1 MPQWTAAD
9 IPPQSGKFAIVTG
22 ANSGIGYHTALELAR
37 AGAEVVVATRNATRG
52 EAAVARIKTAV
63 PHALAR
69 FEALDLGCLASVR
82 DFAARIKASQGTLD
96 ILVNNAGVMAL
107 PRRRLTV
114 DGFETQLGVNF
125 LGHFLLTAL
134 LLPLLMKAE
143 APRVVQISS
152 IAHRRGR
159 IALDDLQAVRGYK
172 PWPVY
177 QQSKLAMLMFALEL
191 QRRSDAGGW
200 GITSVAAHPGIATTE
215 LVANG
220 PGNDSLMGRLMPV
233 FGRFITHSSA
243 AGALPTLLAA
253 TAPNITQ
260 GGYYG
265 PTGFREFRG
274 APGVAKIESQAL
286 DVTMAKA
293 LSAAAE
299 RLTGQAFT
307 PGP

>member
-1 MPQWTAAD
+1 MPQWTASD
-9 IPPQSGKFAIVTG
+9 IPPQEGKFAIVTG
-22 ANSGIGYHTALELAR
+22 ANSGIGYDTALELAR
-37 AGAEVVVATRNATRG
+37 AGAEVIVATRNAPRG
-52 EAAVARIKTAV
+52 ETAVARIKAAV
-63 PHALAR
+63 PRALVR
-69 FEALDLGCLASVR
+69 FEALDLGSLASVR
-82 DFAARIKASQGTLD
+82 DFAARIKASQGTVD

-134 LLPLLMKAE
+134 LMPRLMKSE
-143 APRVVQISS
+143 APRVVQVSS

-159 IALDDLQAVRGYK
+159 IALDDLHAVKGYK
-172 PWPVY
+172 PWAVY

-200 GITSVAAHPGIATTE
+200 GVTSVAAHPGIATTE

-220 PGNDSLMGRLMPV
+220 PGNDSLMGRLTPI
-233 FGRFITHSSA
+233 FGRFFTHSSA
-243 AGALPTLLAA
+243 AGALPTLFAA
-253 TAPNITQ
+253 TAPNVAR

-274 APGVAKIESQAL
+274 PPGVAKIEPQAL
-286 DVTMAKA
+286 DVTVAKA
-293 LSAAAE
+293 LWAEAE
-299 RLTGQAFT
+299 RLTGHTFT
-307 PGP
+307 PAP

>member
-1 MPQWTAAD
+1 MPQWTIAD
-9 IPPQSGKFAIVTG
+9 IPPQNGKFAIVTG
-22 ANSGIGYHTALELAR
+22 ANSGIGYDTALELAR
-37 AGAEVVVATRNATRG
+37 AGAEVVLATRSAERG
-52 EAAVARIKTAV
+52 AAAVARIRAEV
-63 PHALAR
+63 PQALVR
-69 FEALDLGCLASVR
+69 FEALDLASLASVR
-82 DFAARIKASQGTLD
+82 DFAARIKASHGALN

-107 PRRRLTV
+107 PRRSVTV

-134 LLPLLMKAE
+134 LLPLLMMAE

-152 IAHRRGR
+152 IAHRRGK
-159 IALDDLQAVRGYK
+159 IALEDLQAVRGYK
-172 PWPVY
+172 PWSVY

-220 PGNDSLMGRLMPV
+220 PGANSLMGHLTRLG
-233 FGRFITHSSA
+233 GRFITHSSA
-243 AGALPTLLAA
+243 AGALPTLFAA
-253 TAPNITQ
+253 TAPDIVP

-274 APGVAKIESQAL
+274 PPGGAKIEPQAL
-286 DVTMAKA
+286 DAASAKA
-293 LSAAAE
+293 LWEAAE

>member
-1 MPQWTAAD
+1 MASWTVAD
-9 IPPQSGKFAIVTG
+9 IPPQNGKFAIVTG
-22 ANSGIGYHTALELAR
+22 ANSGIGYDTALELAR
-37 AGAEVVVATRNATRG
+37 AGAEVIIATRHAARG
-52 EAAVARIKTAV
+52 EAAVARIKVAL
-63 PHALAR
+63 PHARVR
-69 FEALDLGCLASVR
+69 FEALDLADLASVR
-82 DFAARIKASQGTLD
+82 DFAARIKASHGKLD

-107 PRRRLTV
+107 PRRRLTL

-152 IAHRRGR
+152 IAHRRGK
-159 IALDDLQAVRGYK
+159 IALDDLQAEKSYQ
-172 PWPVY
+172 PWRVY
-177 QQSKLAMLMFALEL
+177 QQSKLAILMFALEL

-200 GITSVAAHPGIATTE
+200 GITSLAAHPGIAATE

-220 PGNDSLMGRLMPV
+220 PGNHSLAGRLWPI

-253 TAPNITQ
+253 TARNLTP

-265 PTGFREFRG
+265 PTGFREFHG
-274 APGVAKIESQAL
+274 PPGSAKIESQAM
-286 DVTMAKA
+286 DTAVAKA
-293 LSAAAE
+293 LWAAAE